1 MRFPI
6 QLFIIIITSLSL
18 SSCGYQLRG
27 SGNTQE
33 LQNVKIIS
41 NDASPITRI
50 LQQKFGSLNN
60 NDETM
65 IISDPTIKIISIT
78 SKTRQLSVNSA
89 GRADEYEIRKS
100 LEYEFLF
107 PDREKISDIL
117 HVTGSYDFDE
127 LQMHGTKEKEIIT
140 NRAIDRTLVRK
151 LLLKFRAA
159 AKSSKDQ

>member
-1 MRFPI
+1 
-6 QLFIIIITSLSL
+6 
-18 SSCGYQLRG
+18 
-27 SGNTQE
+27 
-33 LQNVKIIS
+33 
-41 NDASPITRI
+41 
-50 LQQKFGSLNN
+50 
-60 NDETM
+60 M

-89 GRADEYEIRKS
+89 GRADEYEIKKS
-100 LEYEFLF
+100 LKYEFLF

-140 NRAIDRTLVRK
+140 NRVIDRTLVRK

-159 AKSSKDQ
+159 AKSPKD

>member
-1 MRFPI
+1 MRFSI

-33 LQNVKIIS
+33 LHNVQIIS

-100 LEYEFLF
+100 LKYEFLF
-107 PDREKISDIL
+107 PD
-117 HVTGSYDFDE
+117 
-127 LQMHGTKEKEIIT
+127 
-140 NRAIDRTLVRK
+140 
-151 LLLKFRAA
+151 
-159 AKSSKDQ
+159 